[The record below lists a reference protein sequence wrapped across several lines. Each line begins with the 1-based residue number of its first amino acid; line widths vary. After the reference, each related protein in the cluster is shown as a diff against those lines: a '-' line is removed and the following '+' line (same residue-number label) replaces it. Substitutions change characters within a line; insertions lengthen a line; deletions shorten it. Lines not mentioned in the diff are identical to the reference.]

1 MANVGNIAVI
11 ATLDT
16 SRYKRGASEI
26 DSANKAI
33 EGSTK
38 STDNSLQKL
47 NSRLT
52 GMARTG
58 VKVAVTGFA
67 ALATTI
73 ATMTIGGGISRALN
87 IEDAQA
93 KLKGLG
99 HDAESVTTIM
109 DSALDSVRGT
119 AYGLD
124 AAATIA
130 ASAVAAGIKPGQE
143 LTKYLSLTADA
154 ATIAGVSLDEMG
166 SIFNKVQ
173 TGQKAYTQELNQL
186 ADRGIPIYQWLQEEL
201 GVTQETLR
209 DMVAAGEVDA
219 ETYFRAIQKNIGGAA
234 LESGKT
240 TRGAWNNM
248 LAAMSRVGQQIVSG
262 PITNVREGFMNIT
275 KWIDAN
281 SNTIVYA
288 VKDTID
294 IMLQFGR
301 GVVSVT
307 QFLWNMRA
315 PIAGIIVALAT
326 YRATIVAINLVKAA
340 NIAMMTAQVTWLKLQ
355 TAAMM
360 IARGATVAQTVA
372 MLGLNTAL
380 KANPIGLV
388 VAAIGGLIAAY
399 VVATGQTNSVKNA
412 TDRLNTARQ
421 QQKAAADAA
430 KLAEDNLKGAH
441 LSQQG
446 AVLAV
451 ERAQRSYNETVAQFG
466 PDSLE
471 AREAAYQLNRANH
484 DLAGANDRAKQ
495 ATRENKEAQQ
505 ELAAK
510 EKATAKAEANKRA
523 ALEPTTQSI
532 WGQANAV
539 NTLSLRLDGLNG
551 RTVTYNVRGNID
563 NQEAAKAAGYSSG
576 APFKRYKGGPVSAN
590 RPYVVGEN
598 PDGSLNNTSELFVP
612 RSAGRIIN
620 AKDLQSAIGGGGSG
634 ITNNIQ
640 NVTIA
645 SEVDGERWLRRLN
658 GNQEIVSNG
667 LVPTQSYM

>member
-1 MANVGNIAVI
+1 MSTVGTIEVI
-11 ATLDT
+11 ASIDT
-16 SRYKRGASEI
+16 GRYKRGAKEI
-26 DSANKAI
+26 DGANKAI

-109 DSALDSVRGT
+109 DSALASVRGT

-201 GVTQETLR
+201 GVTQEALR

-262 PITNVREGFMNIT
+262 PITNVRKGFMDIT

-281 SNTIVYA
+281 SDTIVYA

-307 QFLWNMRA
+307 QFLWSMRA
-315 PIAGIIVALAT
+315 PIGGIIVALAT
-326 YRATIVAINLVKAA
+326 YKAMIIAINVVKAI

-360 IARGATVAQTVA
+360 IARGATVAQTAAMVGLNVA
-372 MLGLNTAL
+372 ML
-380 KANPIGLV
+380 ANPIALV
-388 VAAIGGLIAAY
+388 VAALAGLTAAIVIATSGTNRLSAEERELNRIRYESEQVSKRVKDAENALKDTRFDAERATFAVKRAEEAY
-399 VVATGQTNSVKNA
+399 TAAVDQHGQESWQAREALLNLEEA
-412 TDRLNTARQ
+412 RDR
-421 QQKAAADAA
+421 ADAA
-430 KLAEDNLKGAH
+430 KGKHIAATQEQSAAID
-441 LSQQG
+441 
-446 AVLAV
+446 
-451 ERAQRSYNETVAQFG
+451 AQRGIIQDVINKL
-466 PDSLE
+466 DS
-471 AREAAYQLNRANH
+471 
-484 DLAGANDRAKQ
+484 
-495 ATRENKEAQQ
+495 
-505 ELAAK
+505 
-510 EKATAKAEANKRA
+510 
-523 ALEPTTQSI
+523 
-532 WGQANAV
+532 
-539 NTLSLRLDGLNG
+539 LNG
-551 RTVTYNVRGNID
+551 RVVRFTMEGQRAVGFEQDGQKFIGG
-563 NQEAAKAAGYSSG
+563 EFSSG
-576 APFKRYKGGPVSAN
+576 GFTGRGGKYDPAGIVHKGE
-590 RPYVVGEN
+590 YVLPQRMVNQATGLPKE
-598 PDGSLNNTSELFVP
+598 GIFG
-612 RSAGRIIN
+612 GR
-620 AKDLQSAIGGGGSG
+620 GGG
-634 ITNNIQ
+634 ITNNI
-640 NVTIA
+640 NTVNIA

>member
-1 MANVGNIAVI
+1 MSTVGTVEVI
-11 ATLDT
+11 ASIDT
-16 SRYKRGASEI
+16 GRYKRGAKEI
-26 DSANKAI
+26 EEANKGVQ
-33 EGSTK
+33 GSVKGTD
-38 STDNSLQKL
+38 STLQKL

-58 VKVAVTGFA
+58 VKVAATGFA
-67 ALATTI
+67 ALAATI

-109 DSALDSVRGT
+109 DSALASVRGT

-201 GVTQETLR
+201 GVSQEALR

-262 PITNVREGFMNIT
+262 PITNVREGFMSIT

-307 QFLWNMRA
+307 KFLWDMRA
-315 PIAGIIVALAT
+315 PIAGLVVAWAT
-326 YRATIVAINLVKAA
+326 YRTVLLAINIVKAA

-360 IARGATVAQTVA
+360 IARGSTVAQTVA
-372 MLGLNTAL
+372 MLSLNAAML
-380 KANPIGLV
+380 ANPIALV
-388 VAAIGGLIAAY
+388 VAALAGL
-399 VVATGQTNSVKNA
+399 
-412 TDRLNTARQ
+412 
-421 QQKAAADAA
+421 AAAIVIATSSTNR
-430 KLAEDNLKGAH
+430 LSAEDRELNRIRYESEQVSKRVKDAENTLKDTRFA
-441 LSQQG
+441 
-446 AVLAV
+446 A
-451 ERAQRSYNETVAQFG
+451 ERATFAVKRAEEAYTAAVAQHG
-466 PDSLE
+466 KESWQ
-471 AREAAYQLNRANH
+471 AREALLNLEEAR
-484 DLAGANDRAKQ
+484 DRADAEKGKHIA
-495 ATRENKEAQQ
+495 ATQEQTAAIDAQRGIIQDVINK
-505 ELAAK
+505 
-510 EKATAKAEANKRA
+510 
-523 ALEPTTQSI
+523 
-532 WGQANAV
+532 
-539 NTLSLRLDGLNG
+539 LDSLNG
-551 RTVTYNVRGNID
+551 RTVRFTMEG
-563 NQEAAKAAGYSSG
+563 
-576 APFKRYKGGPVSAN
+576 
-590 RPYVVGEN
+590 
-598 PDGSLNNTSELFVP
+598 
-612 RSAGRIIN
+612 
-620 AKDLQSAIGGGGSG
+620 QSAIAYEQDGQKFIGGGFSSGGFTGRGGKYEEAGIVHKGEYVLPQRMVNQATGLPKEGIFGGGSG
-634 ITNNIQ
+634 ITNNI
-640 NVTIA
+640 NTVNIA